1 MVTWVHLPL
10 AFGSG
15 FIFGGVAFFLRFRSR
30 IRLYERFIE
39 SRLASFSIPIDLSRS
54 SVSNERIRPVA

>member
-15 FIFGGVAFFLRFRSR
+15 FIFGSVAFFIRFRSR
-30 IRLYERFIE
+30 LMLYERFIE
-39 SRLASFSIPIDLSRS
+39 SRLASVSIPIDQPSAS
-54 SVSNERIRPVA
+54 IGNERVRPVA